1 MKGYR
6 LPEPTR
12 WADAVASERP
22 AFVRYTANQ
31 PNSGKLRI
39 ISVFENSTCYKTQFI
54 CVWSAWQA
62 GSMSLLWPAYA
73 NACTQLRRILSANRL
88 RRWADLPPH
97 SRSHLGNADRQR
109 CKSKFRQQ
117 LEKFEE
123 AIPSA
128 DDFDLYG
135 VYPAIDAC
143 VALSELV
150 HSRLSGETLEHAVE
164 VSKTSI
170 TTVAMLEM
178 TQAGREMSDE
188 ELKENPAVEQ
198 EWDIQ
203 WEIFRLLAECEERD
217 IELIKGLRADLR
229 EAGESNIGII
239 FQQ

>member
-1 MKGYR
+1 MRTQHVTKPIHLR
-6 LPEPTR
+6 L
-12 WADAVASERP
+12 ERP
-22 AFVRYTANQ
+22 E
-31 PNSGKLRI
+31 S
-39 ISVFENSTCYKTQFI
+39 
-54 CVWSAWQA
+54 WQHVT
-62 GSMSLLWPAYA
+62 LWPAYA
-73 NACTQLRRILSANRL
+73 NVCTQLRRILSANRF

-109 CKSKFRQQ
+109 RKVNFDSQ

-203 WEIFRLLAECEERD
+203 WEIFRL
-217 IELIKGLRADLR
+217 
-229 EAGESNIGII
+229 
-239 FQQ
+239 